1 MSARR
6 IVAASLAILVLLSG
20 SASAHDAM
28 ALDSRPSAHGGQVRM
43 AGPFHIELVFEK
55 TPSGDTRSV
64 HVFLQ
69 NHLFAD
75 VASAGITGIVRFN
88 EGRQTTEIP
97 LNPDGFN
104 SLGGQGRRAR
114 GSMQRTI
121 VVLTAKDGQQ
131 WAATFTAASTVPV
144 AALN

>member
-1 MSARR
+1 MS
-6 IVAASLAILVLLSG
+6 VGKFVSLLIATMALLST
-20 SASAHDAM
+20 APSAHDAT
-28 ALDSRPSAHGGQVRM
+28 ALDSMPSAHGGQVRM
-43 AGPFHIELVFEK
+43 AGPFHVELVFEK
-55 TPSGDTRSV
+55 APPGDTRSV

-104 SLGGQGRRAR
+104 SLRGRGRNASRSMVRAV
-114 GSMQRTI
+114 
-121 VVLTAKDGQQ
+121 VVLTAKDGEQ
-131 WAATFTAASTVPV
+131 WSATFAPASTVPV